1 MAEITRNVGDVS
13 PTNFIKPGVRDD
25 STAQLIEGAG
35 TIGLAVDEM
44 LATRRL
50 AKGIDAATAQY
61 MVSSPAAAAL
71 QDGAADENRAP
82 SVQLSEEEV
91 KDLNDFDRIRATTLN
106 AVDQGRMTHAQYK
119 LIVDRQLRMAI
130 ARRPG
135 LANEFRNVAGFFS
148 GTAAVDI
155 LAAAEADM
163 GKKDAES
170 TRAMVAYHRTM
181 LQAIGRSDLAGLPDE
196 QVTAAFWDNQPDILK
211 VAQTQAN
218 AGLIGEQRKLF
229 EDGAVLRGPEATTAF
244 YAEVDAV
251 KTGLMRTFNEIF
263 ANGSL
268 AAAGEEDTGAAVHQ
282 VQMAID
288 NEKLRLAQLGGASH
302 IDNTVI
308 ERSLGFLDS
317 IQAGVTDI
325 MTGTT
330 DLQTRKNRLERYMV
344 QIKDSMLTSNRDFA
358 VTVATADLVGDS
370 LMAQFYN
377 KNQEFQS
384 ITFNSFIA
392 AVQGEGSPAHNAS
405 LGGQYVSA
413 VVGAAADSAAPWT
426 DEQVAKAIPALV
438 TAANA
443 YVLTP
448 DNQYKAEWFAGSNGF
463 AHKMALHAK
472 KLSRIVA
479 PEQKETLTQ
488 GIAAAAYNHQRMVA
502 GGLFQKLPAL
512 KDRVGVMIKEDG
524 TLIQKLDGVEYTG
537 AESDM
542 IRQANALFGGRNIL
556 TAMTD
561 LSGIEKTDALRL
573 IYGARTAVERA
584 RSAPAAPKA
593 RSASTGRTAP
603 SSPYPDG
610 TILEG
615 PGGAEYVVQ
624 NGVPVKR

>member
-50 AKGIDAATAQY
+50 AKGIDATTAQY

-71 QDGAADENRAP
+71 QDAAAGEGEADA
-82 SVQLSEEEV
+82 VQLSEEEV
-91 KDLNDFDRIRATTLN
+91 SDLNDFDRQRATALN

-155 LAAAEADM
+155 LAAGEAEQN
-163 GKKDAES
+163 KKKGEGEA
-170 TRAMVAYHRTM
+170 AMLNEYRTG
-181 LQAIGRSDLAGLPDE
+181 LHSIARPDLAALPPE
-196 QVTAAFWDNQPDILK
+196 QLEAAFWDNINDIRQAAKTK
-211 VAQTQAN
+211 VEADV
-218 AGLIGEQRKLF
+218 IGQHRKLF
-229 EDGAVLRGPEATTAF
+229 EDGNVLRGPEATTAF

-268 AAAGEEDTGAAVHQ
+268 AAAAEEDVGSAVHQ

-330 DLQTRKNRLERYMV
+330 DLQTRKNRLERYMLG
-344 QIKDSMLTSNRDFA
+344 IKDSMLTSNRDFA
-358 VTVATADLVGDS
+358 VTVATADLVGDT

-392 AVQGEGSPAHNAS
+392 AVQGEGSAAHNAS

-413 VVGAAADSAAPWT
+413 VVGAAADKEAPWT
-426 DEQVAKAIPALV
+426 DEQVSKAIPALL

-443 YVLTP
+443 YVTTP
-448 DNQYKAEWFAGSNGF
+448 DNQYKAEWFSGSNGF
-463 AHKMALHAK
+463 AHKMALLGK
-472 KLSRIVA
+472 KLSRIIS
-479 PEQKETLTQ
+479 PEQKEALTQ
-488 GIAAAAYNHQRMVA
+488 SMAAAAYNHQRMVA
-502 GGLFQKLPAL
+502 GGLLQKLPAL

-537 AESDM
+537 AESEM

-561 LSGIEKTDALRL
+561 LSGIEKIDALRL

-584 RSAPAAPKA
+584 RSAPATGRA
-593 RSASTGRTAP
+593 RLASTGRTAP
-603 SSPYPDG
+603 SRTTGDNWWEQ
-610 TILEG
+610 L
-615 PGGAEYVVQ
+615 
-624 NGVPVKR
+624 